1 MKKYQIPLLKDHHLH
16 PYMYAAL
23 KDCTDLRFVEKK
35 EEALSILKNGKKDGI
50 NVGIGWNNSL
60 YSFTDQEMDPLP
72 PSFILNAS
80 LHSYTMNKPAMELL
94 KDENKVIIDH
104 LGDRKWAERNFSVVM
119 KFAESLNPCTIDKL
133 KDYYNDLLKQ
143 GVWFAEEMLLIHED
157 EIDLFKEAG
166 LIDRARFWAD
176 LDTYKK
182 LSKDAQKYVHGI
194 KIFTDGAFGSK
205 TAKLKEPFL
214 TGEEGIL
221 IFSDDELRR
230 NITEVADLGKEVA
243 IHAIGDGAIEQV
255 ITVLGTLKEE
265 ISSIPEIRI
274 EHCQLI
280 TKNYAEKAKDIGI
293 ILSMQPNFNVDSI
306 YYKDRLPEHYIL
318 ENNPFRMLIN
328 EVGFTPGK
336 DMIFGSD
343 GMPYGVDDS
352 LKCSLFPPYP
362 SQKLTLDEYIA
373 GYCMPDME
381 HGYIDIEIDEEKR
394 LISSDLIMKNKL

>member
-23 KDCTDLRFVEKK
+23 KDCIDLRFVEKK
-35 EEALSILKNGKKDGI
+35 EEALSILKKGKKDKI

-80 LHSYTMNKPAMELL
+80 LHSYTMNKPAAEIIAD
-94 KDENKVIIDH
+94 KNKAIIDH

-119 KFAESLNPCTIDKL
+119 KFAEMLNPCTIEKL

-157 EIDLFKEAG
+157 EVELFKQVG
-166 LIDRARFWAD
+166 LIDRTRFWVD
-176 LDTYKK
+176 ISTYKT
-182 LSKDAQKYVHGI
+182 LSKGAQNHIHGI

-205 TAKLKEPFL
+205 TANIKEPFL
-214 TGEEGIL
+214 TGEKGI
-221 IFSDDELRR
+221 IVFSDDELRQK
-230 NITEVADLGKEVA
+230 ILEVAELGIAVA
-243 IHAIGDGAIEQV
+243 IHAIGDGAIDQV
-255 ITVLGTLKEE
+255 IGVLSDLKEE
-265 ISSIPEIRI
+265 ISSIPEIRM

-280 TKNYAEKAKDIGI
+280 TKSNAEVAKGLGI
-293 ILSMQPNFNVDSI
+293 TLSMQPNFNVDSL
-306 YYKDRLPEHYIL
+306 YYTDRLPERYIL
-318 ENNPFRMLIN
+318 QNNPFRMLID

-381 HGYIDIEIDEEKR
+381 HGYIDIEIDEEKQ
-394 LISSDLIMKNKL
+394 SVYSDVIVKDYK